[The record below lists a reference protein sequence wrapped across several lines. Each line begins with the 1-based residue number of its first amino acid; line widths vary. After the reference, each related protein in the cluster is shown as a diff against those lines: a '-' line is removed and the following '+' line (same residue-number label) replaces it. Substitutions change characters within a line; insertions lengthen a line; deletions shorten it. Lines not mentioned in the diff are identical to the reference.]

1 MTQQSFL
8 SRREAFWND
17 YEVMIRLGSKS
28 IRKQAASFPRIY
40 RELCQDLNT
49 ARAHGFDPSIIEK
62 LNMLVLEGNQ
72 LLYTNRSFSFRVI
85 ADFILRT
92 FPRAVRA
99 HWRGLG
105 VAMLIFYGIGFFFGF
120 LCVQFPTMAYE
131 IMGEG
136 QATSLERMYNPES
149 RSFLTPRN
157 VSSDAD
163 MFGYY
168 IYHNVSIAFETFAG
182 GIIVGFGSFII
193 LFFNAVFLGA
203 AAGHIINVGFGSTFF
218 PFVIAHGAF
227 ELNAIVLSAQA
238 GLLLGYRLFF
248 TRGLS
253 RSASIKEAG
262 KTALPLIAGATIM
275 LIIAAALE
283 AFWSSRHEFPLTLRY
298 GSGAFCWLLVIF
310 YFLFAGRRKK

>member
-8 SRREAFWND
+8 SRREAFWNE
-17 YEVMIRLGSKS
+17 YEVMIRLGRKS
-28 IRKQAASFPRIY
+28 IKKQAASFPRIY

-72 LLYTNRSFSFRVI
+72 LLYNNRSFSFRVI

-105 VAMLIFYGIGFFFGF
+105 VAVLMFYGIGLFFGF
-120 LCVQFPTMAYE
+120 LCVQFPVMAYE
-131 IMGEG
+131 IMGEY
-136 QATSLERMYNPES
+136 QADSLESMYNPES
-149 RSFLTPRN
+149 QKFLNPRN

-168 IYHNVSIAFETFAG
+168 IYNNISIAFQTFAG
-182 GIIVGFGSFII
+182 GIIAGIGSFII
-193 LFFNAVFLGA
+193 LCFNSVFLGA
-203 AAGHIINVGFGSTFF
+203 AAGHIINVGFGNTFF

-262 KTALPLIAGATIM
+262 KTALPLIAGAAIM
-275 LIIAAALE
+275 LVIAAAIE

-298 GSGAFCWLLVIF
+298 GAGAFCWLLVIF
-310 YFLFAGRRKK
+310 YFLFAGREKK